1 MIKSMTGFGLAKAE
15 HPQYEMSVEVKSL
28 NSKFMDAGF
37 RGLPKQFS
45 DKEIQLRNLL
55 SQEMIRG
62 KVGVSIEF
70 SEKGS
75 EEPKSK
81 VNKELFAKYYQD
93 LKQVAE
99 EVGDTNA
106 NLFALALQMPKA
118 IGSVKVEEVDDELWS
133 ILETCFKQA
142 VANCEEHRS
151 TEGAVLNHKLTEYI
165 QTIGELLEEVLVLDP
180 KRIENV
186 RERISKHIEE
196 YVGRDKVDDSRFEQ
210 EMIFYI
216 EKLDITEEKVRL
228 KNHLDYFKEMLDSDD
243 SNGKKLGFVAQEIGR
258 EINTI
263 GSKSNDSELQ
273 KVVVNMKDELEKIKE
288 QVLNVL

>member
-37 RGLPKQFS
+37 RGLPKQFN
-45 DKEIQLRNLL
+45 DKEILLRNQLGKNL
-55 SQEMIRG
+55 ERG
-62 KVGVSIEF
+62 KVSVNIEF
-70 SEKGS
+70 SEKGT

-81 VNKELFAKYYQD
+81 VNKELFIKYYED

-99 EVGDTNA
+99 AVGDSNA
-106 NLFALALQMPKA
+106 NLFLHALQMPKVIDA
-118 IGSVKVEEVDDELWS
+118 VKSTDADEEVWGVFEKCF
-133 ILETCFKQA
+133 LEAADRCD
-142 VANCEEHRS
+142 EHRC
-151 TEGAVLNHKLTEYI
+151 TEGAVLMEKLSEYI
-165 QTIGELLEEVLVLDP
+165 GKIESLLEEVIKLDP
-180 KRIENV
+180 KRIESV
-186 RERISKHIEE
+186 RERISNHIAD
-196 YVGRDKVDDSRFEQ
+196 YVAKEKVDDTRFEQ

-228 KNHLDYFKEMLDSDD
+228 KNHLNYFREMMETTSA
-243 SNGKKLGFVAQEIGR
+243 NGKKLGFVAQELGR

-263 GSKSNDSELQ
+263 GSKSNDADLQ